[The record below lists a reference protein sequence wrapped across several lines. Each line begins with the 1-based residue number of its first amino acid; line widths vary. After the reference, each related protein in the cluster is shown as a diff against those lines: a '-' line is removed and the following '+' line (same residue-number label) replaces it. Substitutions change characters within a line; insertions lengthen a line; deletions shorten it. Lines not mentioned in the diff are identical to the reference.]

1 MAERIDELQLLIGS
15 DASRAIEQLGALAG
29 ALDTAAS
36 STRKL
41 AGATGYLSSFSV
53 ALSRIA
59 NTNLDRAIC
68 SLEKLSRLDL
78 SNLKN
83 KTISI
88 DLQVNGADRV
98 DRLKYATNQAAKD
111 VEKSASAMADS
122 LGKNFRVDDQGLQEM
137 RDAIK
142 SIITDLGNQKSG
154 QAGVKSLIN
163 AISDGAHIATADLTG
178 MREQYVRFLKDVET
192 LRINPA
198 SMSTDEFLEWRD
210 RGLQRLL
217 DNKSTVG
224 IDQILGWDSEFVSR
238 NQNVMDAF
246 SVPDDAPS
254 QFVYLREKIDECKAA
269 LNGFVKTDQT
279 TEAISA
285 YANDMRDQLQSMI
298 DEATTKRMAK
308 TKNAIPLDLSID
320 QNKFESQI
328 QSAINQATS
337 KTYSTKP
344 IKLKIDNQQLRDNV
358 EAAFAM
364 VDIAKLP
371 QFAEGFEKVA
381 NSIST
386 MNQSGIKDS
395 GITQFANT
403 LRKLVNTDTSKFDVA
418 ALNGISAAIKDM
430 ASVGN
435 IDRSLNSFVSSIS
448 RLANAGEKAG
458 QAADGMKKL
467 TPELKSAANTF
478 SKLGAIDAT
487 LTSFIASLSKLA
499 SAGQK
504 TSQTAD
510 GLSKLSS
517 AVMEFLNALK
527 DAPEIN
533 ENVAA
538 TIQGLGNLAAAGT
551 AAGKTMNNV
560 LGGGSNGST
569 FGGNIAN
576 TAIRSTTSSLK
587 GLLNISLQ
595 LGRQGASALGNFL
608 GKLNLIP
615 TQANSIDRTALTF
628 GNLLRAILPFYG
640 IKGLFDWGKE
650 ALEAGSSIVELENV
664 IDTSFGSLKKGYEDI
679 SGYIYKWAETTIDA
693 FGVSQ
698 IAAEKYAG
706 RLMAMFNS
714 SGFDITEGMR
724 DSAAQMSVDL
734 IERAGDIA
742 SFYDITVDEAMTK
755 MQSGLAGMTRPLRSL
770 GINMSVANMQ
780 AFALSQGITT
790 TWQEMDQASQ
800 MALRYQYILHATQY
814 AEGDFQKTSMSL
826 ANQLRL
832 LTLNFQMLSTTIGQG
847 LVSAIAPAI
856 SWLNL
861 LIKRLIQAA
870 TAFRTFMWT
879 LFGKPL
885 QAARGTADDMAGY
898 LDDASGA
905 ASGLADGA
913 GGAADSL
920 GSAGK
925 AAKNLKKQLQVLPFD
940 ELNQL
945 AKDTEAASSGGSG
958 GGGGTGGG
966 GLGNLGDFGIGNIWD
981 YDLSGNELVD
991 GINKW
996 AQRIKKAF
1004 VQQDWQGVG
1013 KNIAYFLNHG
1023 FGLLY
1028 DILDWKKVGPKVYGF
1043 IQPFQASINS
1053 LMYYIDW
1060 EKIGRTFA
1068 RGLNDITYTL
1078 RAWINGFNWRQW
1090 GGLIADGMDSMLD
1103 EWDADAF
1110 GRLIADKFRAAWN
1123 FFGGWVKHFNFKQ
1136 LGTKMKEMINGAI
1149 TEMNWSDMGE
1159 TLAGFFNGVNDA
1171 IISFFEDGTVS
1182 DNLAKAFG
1190 DFVNSFVE
1198 KFDAEKAKKAME
1210 TVKEALKSALSTAIG
1225 GINKDDLAEDFKT
1238 LLSGLPWDAI
1248 GVAIGAKVGF
1258 DLLSGLFSTVLKAS
1272 VLKGVLGAGG
1282 ASLGGATAGGVASAG
1297 ATAAATGGALTFG
1310 TIAGGTLAVT
1320 AVTIGAIELGKWLK
1334 SKGIGKNNIAENK
1347 ANAADKL
1354 VQGQQ
1359 KNNEQ
1364 LQAQGINAAGY
1375 NTQLMTVPQTATI
1388 SNTTLTATVDASFKQ
1403 ALADKQ
1409 ELVKDPK
1416 VTKTVDSKKTKE
1428 FTANQKAF
1436 MAWVSDR
1443 VDKTA
1448 NGKFTNAYNTV
1459 RSNFFGW
1466 TDQTSTKTANA
1477 QKTSAYGTVYSHWTG
1492 WTAETVK
1499 KSANAGKTNAY
1510 TSVFGD
1516 WRGWISETALKTAN
1530 ATKTQGFVNVA
1541 SDYNNLDD
1549 KTITVTVDVETAVN
1563 EVVADINGAI
1573 QTLARIRTRKNAAG
1587 GLFTGATGFQV
1598 FGEAG
1603 AEAAI
1608 PLERK
1613 STMKRIAS
1621 AIVDSGGGL
1630 NNNSDEVADA
1640 IAKRILPALAGMMSD
1655 ANSRPV
1661 QVNATLYTENDEV
1674 LARAVTRGQ
1683 RSIDKRYNPV
1693 SQFSY

>member
-53 ALSRIA
+53 GLSRIA
-59 NTNLDRAIC
+59 NTNLDRAI
-68 SLEKLSRLDL
+68 SGLERLSKLDL

-88 DLQVNGADRV
+88 DLQVNGADRA
-98 DRLKYATNQAAKD
+98 DRLKYATEQAAKSILKD
-111 VEKSASAMADS
+111 SDQIAKS
-122 LGKNFRVDDQGLQEM
+122 LGREYKMDTSSVSEMQEM
-137 RDAIK
+137 IKEYIKTVQSGGDSGAAMDELANHIAASSRKSSAEILNTTRDMKAFLDYVNNMHVSPDNISGDAKQFWTSMGLERQLKKGAYGIDSWWQESSFQDVARGIIK
-142 SIITDLGNQKSG
+142 DFDLFTNPEDQFYALGLAVMDCRKRMQSFVQDEETMNKVNASLAESLGNVGEQLEEG
-154 QAGVKSLIN
+154 
-163 AISDGAHIATADLTG
+163 IS
-178 MREQYVRFLKDVET
+178 
-192 LRINPA
+192 
-198 SMSTDEFLEWRD
+198 
-210 RGLQRLL
+210 
-217 DNKSTVG
+217 
-224 IDQILGWDSEFVSR
+224 
-238 NQNVMDAF
+238 
-246 SVPDDAPS
+246 
-254 QFVYLREKIDECKAA
+254 
-269 LNGFVKTDQT
+269 
-279 TEAISA
+279 
-285 YANDMRDQLQSMI
+285 
-298 DEATTKRMAK
+298 KRMAQS
-308 TKNAIPLDLSID
+308 KNAIPLDLDID
-320 QNKFESQI
+320 QARFESKI
-328 QSAINQATS
+328 QSAITQATEN
-337 KTYSTKP
+337 KTYKAQP
-344 IKLKIDNQQLRDNV
+344 IKFDLDVRQLRRNI
-358 EAAFAM
+358 EQTIAE
-364 VDIAKLP
+364 VDFDKLP
-371 QFAEGFEKVA
+371 GFAENFAKMSD
-381 NSIST
+381 SISQ
-386 MNQSGIKDS
+386 MNQVNLKDT
-395 GITQFANT
+395 GLTQFTNT
-403 LRKLVNTDTSKFDVA
+403 LRKLVSTDTSKFDVSS
-418 ALNGISAAIKDM
+418 LNGIAAAIKDM
-430 ASVGN
+430 AAVGN
-435 IDRSLNSFVSSIS
+435 IDKGLNSFVSAIS

-458 QAADGMKKL
+458 QTADGMKKL
-467 TPELKSAANTF
+467 KPELKSAAKTF

-780 AFALSQGITT
+780 AFALSQGINTA
-790 TWQEMDQASQ
+790 WKEMDQASQ
-800 MALRYQYILHATQY
+800 MALRYQYILNATQY
-814 AEGDFQKTSMSL
+814 AAGDFQKTSMSL

-832 LTLNFQMLSTTIGQG
+832 LTLNFQMLSATIGQG
-847 LVSAIAPAI
+847 LVSAIAPVI

-905 ASGLADGA
+905 AGDLSDGA
-913 GGAADSL
+913 GGASDGL
-920 GSAGK
+920 GKAGK
-925 AAKNLKKQLQVLPFD
+925 AAKDLKKQLQVLPFD

-945 AKDTEAASSGGSG
+945 AKDTAAASSGGSG
-958 GGGGTGGG
+958 GGGGAG
-966 GLGNLGDFGIGNIWD
+966 GLGGLGSFADIGLGSLGNF
-981 YDLSGNELVD
+981 DLSGNDTLD
-991 GINKW
+991 KINKW
-996 AQRIKKAF
+996 AKAIRKAF
-1004 VQQDWQGVG
+1004 TQHDWQGLG
-1013 KNIAYFLNHG
+1013 KNIADFMNFG
-1023 FGLLY
+1023 FRKLWDL
-1028 DILDWKKVGPKVYGF
+1028 LDWKNVGPKVYGF

-1060 EKIGRTFA
+1060 GTVGRVFG
-1068 RGLNDITYTL
+1068 RGLNTITYTL

-1123 FFGGWVKHFNFKQ
+1123 FFGGWVKRFNFKQ
-1136 LGTKMKEMINGAI
+1136 LGTKLKEMVNGAI
-1149 TEMNWSDMGE
+1149 TELNWSDMGE
-1159 TLAGFFNGVNDA
+1159 TLAGFFNGVSDA
-1171 IISFFEDGTVS
+1171 IIAFFEDGTVV
-1182 DNLAKAFG
+1182 DNISEAFST
-1190 DFVNSFVE
+1190 FVNSFLK
-1198 KFDAEKAKKAME
+1198 KFDSEKAKEAIK
-1210 TVKEALKSALSTAIG
+1210 TVKESLKKALLDSIS
-1225 GINKDDLAEDFKT
+1225 GINKDDLVEEFKT
-1238 LLSGLPWDAI
+1238 LLSGLPWDVI

-1258 DLLSGLFSTVLKAS
+1258 DFLSGLLGTVFKAS
-1272 VLKGVLGAGG
+1272 LVKSVLGGGG
-1282 ASLGGATAGGVASAG
+1282 ASIGGATAGTATAG
-1297 ATAAATGGALTFG
+1297 ATTAAATGGALTFG

-1320 AVTIGAIELGKWLK
+1320 AVTIGAIELGKWLR

-1347 ANAADKL
+1347 ANAADKF
-1354 VQGQQ
+1354 VAGQN
-1359 KNNEQ
+1359 KNNAQ
-1364 LQAQGINAAGY
+1364 LKAQGINAAGY
-1375 NTQLMTVPQTATI
+1375 NTQLMTAPI
-1388 SNTTLTATVDASFKQ
+1388 SSTTNTTLTATVDPSFKQ
-1403 ALADKQ
+1403 ALTDKR
-1409 ELVKDPK
+1409 ELIRDPK
-1416 VTKTVDSKKTKE
+1416 VTKTVDGKKTKE
-1428 FTANQKAF
+1428 YTATQKNF
-1436 MAWVSDR
+1436 MAWVSSR

-1477 QKTSAYGTVYSHWTG
+1477 QKTNAYGTIYSHWTG
-1492 WTAETVK
+1492 WTPETIK
-1499 KSANAGKTNAY
+1499 KTTNAGKTNAY
-1510 TSVFGD
+1510 GIVFGD
-1516 WRGWISETALKTAN
+1516 WNGWDSETIVKTAN
-1530 ATKTQGFVNVA
+1530 AAKTAGFISVS
-1541 SDYNNLDD
+1541 SDYNDLRD

-1573 QTLARIRTRKNAAG
+1573 QTLARIRTRKNAMG
-1587 GLFTGATGFQV
+1587 GLFDGPMAYQV

-1613 STMKRIAS
+1613 STMRRIAD
-1621 AIVDSGGGL
+1621 AIVDSGGGVS
-1630 NNNSDEVADA
+1630 NNSDEIADA
-1640 IAKRILPALAGMMSD
+1640 IARRILPALAGMVSD
-1655 ANSRPV
+1655 ANNRPV
-1661 QVNATLYTENDEV
+1661 NINATLYTENDEV